1 MGQTGSSILGQEKKG
16 DHSSNSLLL
25 RLLVPDFDPDTQSWK
40 KPRCVSRVQGEG
52 KGEWGRVGG
61 RLARGDGKF

>member
-25 RLLVPDFDPDTQSWK
+25 RLLVPDYDPDTQSWK
-40 KPRCVSRVQGEG
+40 NRAACQGSKERA
-52 KGEWGRVGG
+52 K
-61 RLARGDGKF
+61 

>member
-52 KGEWGRVGG
+52 KVEWGWVGG
-61 RLARGDGKF
+61 KASQRRGKI